1 MSKDPTKMAA
11 EIPEIIKHQAKS
23 LNYERGKFLGK
34 VSSLH
39 FSTSLFFWLDNDLEQ
54 IFFSKTFTAKLY
66 EILK

>member
-39 FSTSLFFWLDNDLEQ
+39 FSTSLFFWLDNDFE
-54 IFFSKTFTAKLY
+54 
-66 EILK
+66 

>member
-39 FSTSLFFWLDNDLEQ
+39 FCTLFFWLDDNDFESV
-54 IFFSKTFTAKLY
+54 F
-66 EILK
+66 